1 MGKGRVR
8 HTPRGKFRPRSL
20 EKWIRNQRIPPKVPA
35 IRGSGNP
42 PSRAAHRTHRCRSPA
57 PSSPGAERPAAVACP
72 RGSATGRAGSG
83 QPAAE
88 DAEQA
93 EPSACS
99 PASAATRRESRATLL
114 GRGGGEVEG
123 GPVPPARQPASPP
136 GSCICKFPRERA
148 LRRPGSDRRGKG
160 PAVHG
165 GALQKLGWGPGAHE
179 AASFERLPK
188 VP

>member
-35 IRGSGNP
+35 ISGSGNP

-57 PSSPGAERPAAVACP
+57 PPSPGAERPAAVACP

-123 GPVPPARQPASPP
+123 GPVPPARQPARLVHLQVPTGARPP
-136 GSCICKFPRERA
+136 PARLGSARQRASGPWRRSDEAWLGTWCPWGSQLRETT
-148 LRRPGSDRRGKG
+148 
-160 PAVHG
+160 
-165 GALQKLGWGPGAHE
+165 
-179 AASFERLPK
+179 
-188 VP
+188 